1 MKIVF
6 AGTPNFS
13 ADHLKILLENK
24 RKIELVLTQP
34 DKKSGRGNKFNPPPV
49 KAFAEKINIR
59 VLQPKSLKNNIEI
72 EHILKEI
79 NPDIILVIAYGLM
92 LPRKI
97 LKIPKIGCINIHT
110 SLLPRWRGA
119 APIERCILNGDTRS
133 GLTFMEMD
141 EGLDTGP
148 ILERFSCEVSPSDT
162 SETLENK
169 LINISKMKLNNF
181 LNTLEEGKIKKI
193 KQDENSATYADKI
206 TKKETQIIWEKHTSS
221 QIDRMIRSFVTKQ
234 GAFTYLGDKR
244 IKILKAEK
252 INKNLN
258 LGPGSLLVN
267 KFNEIEV
274 SCKNNGSLRIKLVQL
289 ENKTP
294 SPAQDFARGYKRLID
309 SNSSFNSLK

>member
-13 ADHLKILLENK
+13 ADHLKILQDNK

-34 DKKSGRGNKFNPPPV
+34 DKKSGRGNKYNPPPV
-49 KAFAEKINIR
+49 KAFAEKVNIR
-59 VLQPKSLKNNIEI
+59 VLQPKRLKNNIEI

-79 NPDIILVIAYGLM
+79 NPDIILVIAYGLII
-92 LPRKI
+92 PKEI
-97 LKIPKIGCINIHT
+97 LKIPKIGCINIHA

-119 APIERCILNGDTRS
+119 APIERCILNGDTKS

-141 EGLDTGP
+141 KGLDTGP
-148 ILERFSCEVSPSDT
+148 ILERFSCEISPLDT

-169 LINISKMKLNNF
+169 LINISKKKLDDF
-181 LNTLEEGKIKKI
+181 LSKLEEGDIKKS
-193 KQDENSATYADKI
+193 KQDENLATYAEKI
-206 TKKETQIIWEKHTSS
+206 TKKETQIIWEKHTSTE
-221 QIDRMIRSFVTKQ
+221 IDRMIRSFLTKQ

-252 INKNLN
+252 INKNLKLN
-258 LGPGSLLVN
+258 PGGFLIN
-267 KFNEIEV
+267 KLNEIEV
-274 SCKNNGSLRIKLVQL
+274 SCKNNSSLRIMLVQL

-294 SPAQDFARGYKRLID
+294 SPAQDFTRGYKSLID
-309 SNSSFNSLK
+309 FNSSFNSLK